1 MIITSTTIISS
12 IVVFLLVM
20 LPLVSFLLF
29 VKAKL
34 APSGKITI
42 KINGEKEIEVDGGGT
57 LLSTLSNEG
66 IFLPSACGGGG
77 TCIQCTCQVNVGG
90 GEILPTEEPHFS
102 RKEVTENYR
111 LSCQVK
117 VRENIEKVLF
127 VIITS
132 DRGMAGAFNTNVL
145 KVAHKAI
152 DDFGKENAQL
162 ICIGKK
168 SATYF
173 KSRGYNIVL
182 DYIDFWNSL
191 SFDIGLNVAQDII
204 LRYMH
209 MDVDKVQV
217 IYNKFINV
225 GRQEVCDEIFL
236 PITPSAELIEDKNKL
251 SDMIYEPSK
260 KNVVEKMIPRY
271 LNIIIWQYLLESNA
285 SEQAARMLAMEN
297 ATSNADDM
305 IKELTLQFNKARQT
319 AITTEMLE
327 IVSGAEALN

>member
-1 MIITSTTIISS
+1 MANLKDIRERIKSVKSIKQVTKAMKMVAAAKMRRAQENMEKARPYSEKISDL
-12 IVVFLLVM
+12 VDTFLLDEQNHE
-20 LPLVSFLLF
+20 LP
-29 VKAKL
+29 
-34 APSGKITI
+34 
-42 KINGEKEIEVDGGGT
+42 E
-57 LLSTLSNEG
+57 
-66 IFLPSACGGGG
+66 
-77 TCIQCTCQVNVGG
+77 
-90 GEILPTEEPHFS
+90 
-102 RKEVTENYR
+102 
-111 LSCQVK
+111 VK
-117 VRENIEKVLF
+117 VRDNIKKVLF
-127 VIITS
+127 VVITS

-145 KVAHKAI
+145 KIAHKAI

-173 KSRGYNIVL
+173 KSRGYNIVI
-182 DYIDFWNSL
+182 DYIDFWNTL
-191 SFDIGLNVAQDII
+191 DFDTGLNVAQDII
-204 LRYMH
+204 SRYMKK
-209 MDVDKVQV
+209 DVDRVQV

-225 GRQEVCDEIFL
+225 AKQEVCDEIFL
-236 PITPSAELIEDKNKL
+236 PITHSTDSVDDQSQL
-251 SDMIYEPSK
+251 SDIIYEPNK
-260 KNVVEKMIPRY
+260 KIVIDRMIPRY